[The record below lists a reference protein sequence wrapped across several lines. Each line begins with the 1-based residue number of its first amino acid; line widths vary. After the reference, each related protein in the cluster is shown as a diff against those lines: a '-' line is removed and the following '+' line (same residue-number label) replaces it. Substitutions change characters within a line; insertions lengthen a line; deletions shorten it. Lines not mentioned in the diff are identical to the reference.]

1 MKNKKYRYISQQFL
15 EQTTPPSQES
25 SFWSFSFPKLLT
37 VLGMNMLPAE
47 LKGLVHTGLL
57 FSGKMALDATY
68 LFGSALPLLKNTAE
82 EYIKG
87 KKYKCLLKSGI
98 EKNICIRNSYDEV
111 IRELESKK
119 MVCNKAKD
127 QAKKDDCL
135 DYINQ
140 VQQKWRQR
148 KQDLVNQ
155 D

>member
-1 MKNKKYRYISQQFL
+1 
-15 EQTTPPSQES
+15 
-25 SFWSFSFPKLLT
+25 
-37 VLGMNMLPAE
+37 
-47 LKGLVHTGLL
+47 
-57 FSGKMALDATY
+57 
-68 LFGSALPLLKNTAE
+68 
-82 EYIKG
+82 
-87 KKYKCLLKSGI
+87 
-98 EKNICIRNSYDEV
+98 
-111 IRELESKK
+111 